1 MSVFGYKFP
10 NILSRFTPAVTIPHL
25 RLNLLASSAKTSKVQ
40 DQYRPTEVRH
50 LRFLPTLKTPSVQ
63 KLCRLLANISQFEE
77 FVPDQPDKANFTL
90 LNENG
95 RISVI
100 LILSDPDMLRWQA
113 RENRSWQNL
122 SADEQHDLIN
132 KFAAKRF
139 VKCHKNNIHYT
150 IAARSRLNPA
160 ESQIVTKSSDH
171 DTRLSITKNIPF
183 HLRRYVRVTPL
194 TLRDIT
200 FYNDPIFLRP
210 PPKPNIYSYKVGEVI
225 FLPLKKGAQKFTITR
240 CHKFRRP
247 YMEIRDEK
255 GSVFNVPKGY
265 VDRHNP
271 PTRAK
276 KIRDIAKISA
286 LIAFTVA
293 VPFASLILPLFM
305 LKGRLRYLSAFFASD
320 FKARWR
326 RNGYG
331 FDFALHPGCPFSTNP
346 KNPDTEKYLGT
357 QNRYYHHF
365 RQISGVL
372 SKREL
377 IQILP
382 RLPHPQID
390 VLWKNLVD
398 EGLLTRY
405 QSRADEA
412 TATQFTGT
420 NPDKLETL
428 LRKLGLKVD
437 ECYLIMELFKNSV
450 QQNLKKP
457 KIIIGAIVPPPLIA
471 ILPSGHIRLLEPHR
485 IFGAM
490 DFGLPIA
497 VMVTLDEKV
506 TLN

>member
-1 MSVFGYKFP
+1 MSIFGYKLP
-10 NILSRFTPAVTIPHL
+10 NILSRFTPAVPTPHL
-25 RLNLLASSAKTSKVQ
+25 RLNLLATPAKTPEFQ
-40 DQYRPTEVRH
+40 DRYHSPQVRR
-50 LRFLPTLKTPSVQ
+50 LRFLPTLKTPYVQ
-63 KLCRLLANISQFEE
+63 KLCRLLANISQFEG
-77 FVPDQPDKANFTL
+77 FVPDQPDKAGFTT

-95 RISVI
+95 KISI
-100 LILSDPDMLRWQA
+100 IITLSDPDMLRWQA

-122 SADEQHDLIN
+122 SAEEQQGLISR
-132 KFAAKRF
+132 FTSKRF
-139 VKCHKNNIHYT
+139 VQCHNNNIHYT
-150 IAARSRLNPA
+150 ITARSCLNPA
-160 ESQIVTKSSDH
+160 ESQVATKSPDH
-171 DTRLSITKNIPF
+171 DTRLNITKSIPF
-183 HLRRYVRVTPL
+183 HLRRYVRVAPL
-194 TLRDIT
+194 TPMDVA
-200 FYNDPIFLRP
+200 FYNDPIFSRP
-210 PPKPNIYSYKVGEVI
+210 PPKANIYSYKVGDVI
-225 FLPLKKGAQKFTITR
+225 FLPVKNGQQSFTITR

-247 YMEIRDEK
+247 YMEIRDEQ

-276 KIRDIAKISA
+276 KIRDLAKISA
-286 LIAFTVA
+286 LIAFTVV

-305 LKGRLRYLSAFFASD
+305 LKGRLRYLSALFASD

-326 RNGYG
+326 WNGRG
-331 FDFALHPGCPFSTNP
+331 FDFALHPGCPFSTDP
-346 KNPDTEKYLGT
+346 RDPDTEKYLGT

-377 IQILP
+377 MQILP
-382 RLPHPQID
+382 RLSHQQID
-390 VLWKNLVD
+390 TVWKSLAE
-398 EGLLTRY
+398 EGLLTSY
-405 QSRADEA
+405 LSHADEA

-428 LRKLGLKVD
+428 LNKLGLIID
-437 ECYLIMELFKNSV
+437 ERYLITELFKNSAW
-450 QQNLKKP
+450 QNLKKP
-457 KIIIGAIVPPPLIA
+457 KIISAAIVPPPLIA
-471 ILPSGHIRLLEPHR
+471 ILPSGHIRLLEHHR